1 MTHCEPIAVHF
12 KSPNKA
18 TLQNKVQRRQP
29 RCAQCSRRLNN
40 LTCSVVKWRLCP
52 RFYQEIFLSLHTP
65 LRGHNNI
72 PPLSPHLTFV
82 PVQSQP
88 ATKLLPATH
97 LQAVSRNGAVQ
108 AWSQCLKYTT
118 TCQNSTFTTSC
129 ASPLRCLHQVMTSS
143 SSSFLFD
150 FLVAL
155 MTSGVRG
162 QKDWRDHWKAA
173 ITCGDHQ
180 GLY

>member
-1 MTHCEPIAVHF
+1 MTHCEPIAVNF

-18 TLQNKVQRRQP
+18 ALQNKVLGFIRK
-29 RCAQCSRRLNN
+29 S
-40 LTCSVVKWRLCP
+40 
-52 RFYQEIFLSLHTP
+52 FSLFTRP
-65 LRGHNNI
+65 SEVTI
-72 PPLSPHLTFV
+72 TFPPLSHLTFV

-88 ATKLLPATH
+88 ATKLLSATH

-108 AWSQCLKYTT
+108 ASSQRLKYTT
-118 TCQNSTFTTSC
+118 TCQNSSFTNSC

-162 QKDWRDHWKAA
+162 QKD
-173 ITCGDHQ
+173 
-180 GLY
+180 

>member
-1 MTHCEPIAVHF
+1 M
-12 KSPNKA
+12 KA
-18 TLQNKVQRRQP
+18 L
-29 RCAQCSRRLNN
+29 S
-40 LTCSVVKWRLCP
+40 SVLSGN
-52 RFYQEIFLSLHTP
+52 LSLSSQPPSDFTITFP
-65 LRGHNNI
+65 

-118 TCQNSTFTTSC
+118 TCQNSSFTTSC
-129 ASPLRCLHQVMTSS
+129 ASPLRCLRQVMTSS

-180 GLY
+180 GLYYSISDWTTCSIM